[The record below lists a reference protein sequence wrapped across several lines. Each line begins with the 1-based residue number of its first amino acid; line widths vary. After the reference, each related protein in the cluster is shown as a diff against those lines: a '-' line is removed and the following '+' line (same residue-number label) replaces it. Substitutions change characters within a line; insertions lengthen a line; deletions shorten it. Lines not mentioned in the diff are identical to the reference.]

1 LKFGKLAVAV
11 CTASALLVSS
21 APAALAEHGPGQ
33 MSEGTLRKAAPHD
46 LKIGT
51 AAAGG
56 GHHLNQ
62 DYEGLEPGQS
72 PFLFD
77 KKYRRYLR
85 SEFNSLSPENQA
97 KWEFIHPQQGVYNF
111 GEMDAIARF
120 AKRNKQQ
127 VRGHTLLWHSQN
139 PEWLEKGNFT
149 DRQLRRI
156 LRDHIRTVVGRYKGQ
171 IYQWDVANEIF
182 KDDGSGLRVGPTAS
196 GGNIWITRLGP
207 GIIADA
213 FRWAHQA
220 DPDAKLFLND
230 YGVESINAKSNA
242 YYAYVQDLKK
252 QGVPIDGFSVQAH
265 LSTRFDFP
273 ATLQQNLQ
281 RFDDLGLETAITE
294 LDVRMDVPTGQQ
306 PTWEQLDRQ
315 ATDYRRALEACLGVE
330 DCTSFTIWGF
340 TDRYSWV
347 PVFFQGQ
354 GFANVFTA
362 DYKRKPA
369 YFALLDTLNDT
380 RLGESRPF
388 VLGGA
393 ANPSTTEVRTAQ
405 GTGNVSALT
414 FDDGPNPG
422 ETAQLLDFLKAND
435 IKATFCVI
443 GQNITAPGG
452 AALLKRIVAEGHV
465 LCNHTTSYADMGNW
479 TPAQVEA
486 DLRTNLK
493 IIRDTLGNPRQ
504 KVPYFRAPNGSW
516 GQTREVAV
524 ALGMQPLAVMN
535 TINDWATQ
543 DLATLEANLRAA
555 VKPGQ
560 IVLAHDGGG
569 DRNNTVAAVKA
580 VVSERRAAGWKF
592 TLPTGGAHGGST
604 S

>member
-1 LKFGKLAVAV
+1 MKFAKLAVAV
-11 CTASALLVSS
+11 CAASAVIASS
-21 APAALAEHGPGQ
+21 APAAMAEHGRGG
-33 MSEGTLRKAAPHD
+33 MTEGTLRKAAPHD
-46 LKIGT
+46 IKIGT
-51 AAAGG
+51 AVAGG

-72 PFLFD
+72 PFLYD
-77 KKYRRYLR
+77 QRYRRYVA

-97 KWEFIHPQQGVYNF
+97 KWEFVHPQQGVYNF
-111 GEMDAIARF
+111 GEMDAIVKF
-120 AKRNKQQ
+120 AKRNGQQ

-149 DRQLRRI
+149 DRQLRKI
-156 LRDHIRTVVGRYKGQ
+156 LRDHIRRVVGRYKGQ
-171 IYQWDVANEIF
+171 IYKWDVANEIV
-182 KDDGSGLRVGPTAS
+182 KDDGSGLRVGPTSS

-220 DPDAKLFLND
+220 DPKAKLFFND

-242 YYAYVQDLKK
+242 YYALVQDLRK
-252 QGVPIDGFSVQAH
+252 QGVPVDGFSVQSH
-265 LSTRFDFP
+265 LSTRFSFP

-294 LDVRMDVPTGQQ
+294 LDVRMDVPEAQQ

-330 DCTSFTIWGF
+330 RCTSFTIWGF

-347 PVFFQGQ
+347 PVFFSGQ

-380 RLGESRPF
+380 RLGDTQPF

-393 ANPSTTEVRTAQ
+393 ANPTTTDVATAR
-405 GTGNVSALT
+405 GTGNVAALT

-422 ETAQLLDFLKAND
+422 ETEDLLDFLKANN

-452 AALLKRIVAEGHV
+452 AAILKRIVREGHI
-465 LCNHTTSYADMGNW
+465 LCNHTTSYADMGSW
-479 TPAQVEA
+479 TPERVEA
-486 DLRTNLK
+486 DLRANLK
-493 IIRDTLGNPRQ
+493 IIREAVGNPKQ

-516 GQTREVAV
+516 GETRQVAV
-524 ALGMQPLAVMN
+524 ALGMQPLAVTN

-543 DLATLEANLRAA
+543 DRATLESNLRTAM
-555 VKPGQ
+555 KPGQ

-569 DRNNTVAAVKA
+569 DRTNTVAAVKT
-580 VVSERRAAGWKF
+580 VVSERRNAGWAF
-592 TLPTGGAHGGST
+592 TLPTGG
-604 S
+604 

>member
-1 LKFGKLAVAV
+1 MKLGKMAAAV
-11 CTASALLVSS
+11 CAASALILASS
-21 APAALAEHGPGQ
+21 APVAFADHGGGRNK
-33 MSEGTLRKAAPHD
+33 GTLRKAAPRD

-72 PFLFD
+72 PFLYD
-77 KKYRRYLR
+77 QKYRRYLR

-120 AKRNKQQ
+120 AKRNGQA

-156 LRDHIRTVVGRYKGQ
+156 LRDHIRTVVGRYKGK
-171 IYQWDVANEIF
+171 IYQWDVANEII
-182 KDDGSGLRVGPTAS
+182 KDDGTGLRVGPTS
-196 GGNIWITRLGP
+196 EGGNLWITRLGP

-220 DPDAKLFLND
+220 DPQAKLFLND
-230 YGVESINAKSNA
+230 YGVESLDRKSNA
-242 YYAYVQDLKK
+242 YYTLVQDLLK
-252 QGVPIDGFSVQAH
+252 QGVPIDGFAVQAH

-294 LDVRMDVPTGQQ
+294 LDVRMDVPVGQQ
-306 PTWEQLDRQ
+306 PTWAQLERQ

-330 DCTSFTIWGF
+330 NCNSFTIWGF

-347 PVFFQGQ
+347 PVFFTGQ

-362 DYKRKPA
+362 NYVRKPA
-369 YFALLDTLNDT
+369 YYALLDTLNDT
-380 RLGESRPF
+380 RLGATQPF

-393 ANPSTTEVRTAQ
+393 ANPVPTDVTTAQ

-422 ETAQLLDFLKAND
+422 ETQKLLDFLNANN

-452 AALLKRIVAEGHV
+452 AAILKRIVNEGHV
-465 LCNHTTSYADMGNW
+465 LCNHTTSYADMGSW
-479 TPAQVEA
+479 TPEQVEA
-486 DLRTNLK
+486 DLRANLK
-493 IIRDTLGNPRQ
+493 IIRDALGNPKQ

-516 GQTREVAV
+516 GQTRGVAV
-524 ALGMQPLAVMN
+524 ALGMQPLGVIN

-543 DLATLEANLRAA
+543 DRATLEANLRAA
-555 VKPGQ
+555 MKPGEL
-560 IVLAHDGGG
+560 VLAHDGGG
-569 DRNNTVAAVKA
+569 DRNNTVAAVQT
-580 VVSERRAAGWKF
+580 VVRERRAAGWKF
-592 TLPTGGAHGGST
+592 TLPTGGARP
-604 S
+604 

>member
-1 LKFGKLAVAV
+1 MKLGKMAAAV
-11 CTASALLVSS
+11 CAASALILASS
-21 APAALAEHGPGQ
+21 APVAFADHGGGRNK
-33 MSEGTLRKAAPHD
+33 GTLRKAAPRD

-72 PFLFD
+72 PFLYD
-77 KKYRRYLR
+77 QKYRRYLR

-111 GEMDAIARF
+111 GEMDAIVRF
-120 AKRNKQQ
+120 AKRNRQA

-156 LRDHIRTVVGRYKGQ
+156 LRDHIRTVVGRYKGK
-171 IYQWDVANEIF
+171 IYQWDVANEII
-182 KDDGSGLRVGPTAS
+182 KDDGTGLRVGPTS
-196 GGNIWITRLGP
+196 EGGNLWITRLGP

-220 DPDAKLFLND
+220 DPQAKLFLND
-230 YGVESINAKSNA
+230 YGVESLDRKSNA
-242 YYAYVQDLKK
+242 YYTLVQDLLK
-252 QGVPIDGFSVQAH
+252 QGVPIDGFAVQAH

-294 LDVRMDVPTGQQ
+294 LDVRMDVPVGQQ
-306 PTWEQLDRQ
+306 PTWAQLERQ

-330 DCTSFTIWGF
+330 NCNSFTIWGF

-347 PVFFQGQ
+347 PVFFTGQ

-362 DYKRKPA
+362 NYVRKPA
-369 YFALLDTLNDT
+369 YYALLDTLNDT
-380 RLGESRPF
+380 RLGATQPF

-393 ANPSTTEVRTAQ
+393 ANPVPTDVTTAQ

-422 ETAQLLDFLKAND
+422 ETQKLLDFLKANN
-435 IKATFCVI
+435 IRATFCVI

-452 AALLKRIVAEGHV
+452 AAILKRIVNEGHV
-465 LCNHTTSYADMGNW
+465 LCNHTTSYADMGSW
-479 TPAQVEA
+479 TPEQVEA
-486 DLRTNLK
+486 DLRANLK
-493 IIRDTLGNPRQ
+493 IIRDALGNPKQ

-516 GQTREVAV
+516 GQTRGVAV
-524 ALGMQPLAVMN
+524 ALGMQPLGVIN

-543 DLATLEANLRAA
+543 DRATLEANLRAA
-555 VKPGQ
+555 MKPGEL
-560 IVLAHDGGG
+560 VLAHDGGG
-569 DRNNTVAAVKA
+569 DRNNTVAAVQT
-580 VVSERRAAGWKF
+580 VVRERRAAGWKF
-592 TLPTGGAHGGST
+592 TLPTGGARP
-604 S
+604 